1 MRFFNFNKTRN
12 TPQEQ
17 AGTTSD
23 WEKVNQDT
31 QFDPAETSPN
41 SADSLVANQS
51 RQERKVIGS
60 LLHGKDIIGQAD
72 YKLSDAE
79 EAKFYNLVNSGALTD
94 DRKSAFLRE
103 ITPPIYTKGNSPEK
117 ER

>member
-12 TPQEQ
+12 TTQEQ
-17 AGTTSD
+17 VGTTSD

-31 QFDPAETSPN
+31 QFEPAETSPN

-60 LLHGKDIIGQAD
+60 LLHGKRH
-72 YKLSDAE
+72 YWTSRL
-79 EAKFYNLVNSGALTD
+79 
-94 DRKSAFLRE
+94 
-103 ITPPIYTKGNSPEK
+103 
-117 ER
+117 